1 MRGNWFIQSLMVA
14 CTFLVALVMEI
25 TPWSAEF
32 QGFRPSWLILVLLY
46 WVMAIP
52 SKFNIGWVFCVGVI
66 WDLSLGSILGVH
78 ALVLSVFAYLIASN
92 YLILR
97 NLSLWL
103 QSILVVFSVIV
114 LHIAIFLIELF
125 MHSAR
130 FNAQELFG
138 AVISGILWPWVFL
151 LLRTLR
157 RKVRLH

>member
-1 MRGNWFIQSLMVA
+1 MRSNWIFQFLMVA

-32 QGFRPSWLILVLLY
+32 QGYRPSWLVLVLLY
-46 WVMAIP
+46 WVLAIP
-52 SKFNIGWVFCVGVI
+52 NKISIGWSFLIGLV

-92 YLILR
+92 HLILR

-103 QSILVVFSVIV
+103 QSILVVVAVVMIHLV
-114 LHIAIFLIELF
+114 IFLIELF
-125 MHSAR
+125 MHNAH
-130 FNAQELFG
+130 FNSQELIG
-138 AVISGILWPWVFL
+138 AAISGVLWPWVFL

-157 RKVRLH
+157 RKFHLR